1 MTAATNTT
9 LTTPPSRMRS
19 ALRWA
24 NSHPVV
30 LFGLL
35 GIPVAGLYLFN
46 LSISPDFTADEVL
59 YSQLSQHIVTFNA
72 ISLTGPFLVHPP
84 LGFFFGALWISIT
97 GTASGS
103 VLAALTSI
111 RVLSAACCVFT
122 ALATGILARDVLS
135 GGTPERRAL
144 AGVVATLL
152 VATNGFML
160 NFGRTALLEPLAIA
174 AGAGIVLAAHRLR
187 ERPAVQQ
194 VVLLGLLIGVGTL
207 IKQTVLFVALTP
219 LLTGLLMRNRRQV
232 LIGAAAVAVGG
243 AVWSAFPTWAAIN
256 GYSGAFWSQQSVSVQ
271 RLIGVLHTSGVTL
284 PNGSPLT
291 QFLRTFALYAS
302 GYASLIVGM
311 LALVTIAIRRGV
323 MSRSPRLDGSVAL
336 MLAYGLISY
345 GFLTY
350 SFAFGAGNQ
359 QFMMYSAPA
368 SALLCAA
375 LFFDRPPTETDGPR
389 WSARP
394 MATGIVIALLLLLGS
409 AGWLR
414 YYAIEPD
421 DGTATIAAYV
431 QANVPDCVP
440 INASGSQPRWEA
452 ALPGNPVRFWRNGPD
467 AVRGGV
473 HIFLLSPKDA
483 RYGYGNMS
491 HTLADWI
498 TTNGRLLVQTPSR
511 SSELLQ
517 LWAVGDVPAAR
528 TSDCAAGGPVP
539 TTSAP
544 AGEFLVILGA
554 VLFVVL
560 TAGGCGSIAAS
571 RRADRS
577 LHSTRSSESGPSG
590 DPGDDTVRG

>member
-1 MTAATNTT
+1 
-9 LTTPPSRMRS
+9 
-19 ALRWA
+19 
-24 NSHPVV
+24 

-35 GIPVAGLYLFN
+35 GVAVAGLYLFN
-46 LSISPDFTADEVL
+46 LSISPDFNADEVL
-59 YSQLSQHIVTFNA
+59 YAQLSQHIITFNA

-84 LGFFFGALWISIT
+84 MDFFLGALWISIT
-97 GTASGS
+97 GVASDS
-103 VLAALTSI
+103 VLSALTSI
-111 RVLSAACCVFT
+111 RVFSAACCVFT

-135 GGTPERRAL
+135 TRTPERRVL

-160 NFGRTALLEPLAIA
+160 NFGRTALLEPAAIA
-174 AGAGIVLAAHRLR
+174 AGAGIVLVAYRIR
-187 ERPAVQQ
+187 DRPAVQQ
-194 VVLLGLLIGVGTL
+194 VVLLGLLIGFGTL

-219 LLTGLLMRNRRQV
+219 LLSGVLMRSRRRV

-243 AVWSAFPTWAAIN
+243 AIWSAFPIWAAVN
-256 GYSGAFWSQQSVSVQ
+256 GHSAAFWSQQSVSIQ
-271 RLIGVLHTSGVTL
+271 RLIGLLHTSGVTL

-302 GYASLIVGM
+302 GYASLFVGVLT
-311 LALVTIAIRRGV
+311 LATIAVRRGV
-323 MSRSPRLDGSVAL
+323 LTRSPRVDGSVGL
-336 MLAYGLISY
+336 TLAYGLISY
-345 GFLTY
+345 GFLAY

-368 SALLCAA
+368 SALLCTV
-375 LFFDRPPTETDGPR
+375 LFFDLARVAPDEPR

-394 MATGIVIALLLLLGS
+394 VATGIVIGLLLLLGS
-409 AGWLR
+409 VGWLR

-421 DGTATIAAYV
+421 DGTSRIAAYV
-431 QANVPDCVP
+431 QANVPACVP
-440 INASGSQPRWEA
+440 INTSGSQPRWEA
-452 ALPGNPVRFWRNGPD
+452 ALPDHPLRFWRSGPE
-467 AVRGGV
+467 AVQGGV

-491 HTLADWI
+491 PALADWI

-517 LWAVGDVPAAR
+517 LWAVGDVPVAPL
-528 TSDCAAGGPVP
+528 TDCAAGEPVP

-554 VLFVVL
+554 VLIVVL
-560 TAGGCGSIAAS
+560 TAGGWAIIAAS
-571 RRADRS
+571 RRADGS
-577 LHSTRSSESGPSG
+577 IDSTPSDESTQSG
-590 DPGDDTVRG
+590 DSGQSGDSA